1 MWTCFNNQSKKI
13 SNHKKTLQT
22 KTSNSD
28 VKSVLKPIKQSNI
41 ITKEQENVVKPNIFD
56 IELIN
61 MQDPKTITPNNQKKR
76 KLNRFKSR
84 GLYARIEIL
93 LKDISFLRNVHNVTK
108 LKSLIQKIVTSSL
121 TLQDLLFK

>member
-22 KTSNSD
+22 KTSNGD

-61 MQDPKTITPNNQKKR
+61 MQDPKTVTPISKKR
-76 KLNRFKSR
+76 EN
-84 GLYARIEIL
+84 
-93 LKDISFLRNVHNVTK
+93 
-108 LKSLIQKIVTSSL
+108 
-121 TLQDLLFK
+121 